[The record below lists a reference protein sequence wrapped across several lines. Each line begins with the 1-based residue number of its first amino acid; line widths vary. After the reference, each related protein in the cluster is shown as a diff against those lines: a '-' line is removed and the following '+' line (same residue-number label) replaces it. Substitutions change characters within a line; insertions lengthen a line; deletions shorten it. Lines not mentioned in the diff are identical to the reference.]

1 MTRIAFVGG
10 RFALKTAKMK
20 ADEEH
25 LLADSASHHGSFS
38 ASLALTRAQ
47 QKRKGCKATVFL
59 VSGIAV
65 VSLLVVLFFFTGCLN
80 PLSNDGK
87 SSPPPRGK
95 SRAFVEIVEHFEVSG
110 WTKRAEEI
118 SGKINPSAVQGSPNE
133 TVAASCG
140 AAESD
145 RFDCWPELISAT
157 QEKCA
162 ERGCCWKPSLKNG
175 VPYCFYPDN
184 FVSYAVKSSPLSSNS
199 GMTVTLERKA
209 ASPYPNDVLEL
220 QVDVIYETETT
231 VRFRVRSVLHSVVKS
246 IDNATESSVVQASTG
261 PIPECSLG

>member
-1 MTRIAFVGG
+1 
-10 RFALKTAKMK
+10 MK
-20 ADEEH
+20 DDEEH
-25 LLADSASHHGSFS
+25 LVADNASHHGSFS

-47 QKRKGCKATVFL
+47 RKRKGCNATVFL

-65 VSLLVVLFFFTGCLN
+65 SFLAVLFFLTGYLH
-80 PLSNDGK
+80 PLSNYGK
-87 SSPPPRGK
+87 SSPPPRGN

-110 WTKRAEEI
+110 WTKTAEEI
-118 SGKINPSAVQGSPNE
+118 SGKISPSAVQGSPNE

-140 AAESD
+140 ATESD
-145 RFDCWPELISAT
+145 RFDCWPELTSAT

-162 ERGCCWKPSLKNG
+162 KRGCCWRPSLKNG
-175 VPYCFYPDN
+175 VPFCFYPDN
-184 FVSYAVKSSPLSSNS
+184 FVSYAAKSSPLSSNS

-231 VRFRVRSVLHSVVKS
+231 VRFRVRSVLHKYSVVKS
-246 IDNATESSVVQASTG
+246 INNDIESSVVQASTG
-261 PIPECSLG
+261 SIPECLLG